1 MYIFLKLSLQPGNE
15 SFPERQADLPGSL
28 PRGLVMQVPF
38 LQTLDA
44 RALRFLIGRLSDP
57 WLSGVN
63 EYFRPSKGF
72 GAGRVLE

>member
-1 MYIFLKLSLQPGNE
+1 
-15 SFPERQADLPGSL
+15 
-28 PRGLVMQVPF
+28 MQVPF

-63 EYFRPSKGF
+63 EYSDHQKGL
-72 GAGRVLE
+72 GPGGGE